1 MRPEKTGPPE
11 LASRACAE
19 GPALP
24 PAPGPESPPSP
35 VATGQPECKGSA
47 CADGPASPALPAPQK
62 RSAFWRGLF
71 QRSTSAAA
79 KPPLLASGDD
89 SPSAPLEA
97 SPAKSAGRLPALTGL
112 RAFAACN
119 LVFFHFSNP
128 QWFGPF
134 APIVDNGY
142 TAVSFFL
149 LLSGFIL
156 SYNYSARAQRGELV
170 HWKFWVA
177 RLSRLYPIYVFAL
190 ILSLGMLHGEWQARS
205 HGGFYAGLL
214 LTPLLLQ
221 GWSPSLATF
230 WNTPAWT
237 MSTEAFFYLVF
248 PFVVRWRRPQTNA
261 GTVALLGFFWVCG
274 LTLPLLY
281 MHFHPDGDPH
291 PGRYTEGFWIRAL
304 KFSPPPHLP
313 SFLFGMALADLDGRI
328 RRTGWPRL
336 LLGIGGVGGLY
347 TILRFGAHIPY
358 VLMHDGLLM
367 PLFGLAILGLAGEN
381 LLARFFGFAPFVALG
396 QASYCLYILHFN
408 LWTLI
413 HDSGLLEK
421 TGLIRLDPWAS
432 YCLLAAGAGVALVVI
447 ERPMQ
452 RRIRKLLA

>member
-1 MRPEKTGPPE
+1 M
-11 LASRACAE
+11 LAE
-19 GPALP
+19 
-24 PAPGPESPPSP
+24 
-35 VATGQPECKGSA
+35 
-47 CADGPASPALPAPQK
+47 
-62 RSAFWRGLF
+62 
-71 QRSTSAAA
+71 
-79 KPPLLASGDD
+79 GDD
-89 SPSAPLEA
+89 SPEGPAGPVRPAAKA
-97 SPAKSAGRLPALTGL
+97 SRSRLPALTGL

-119 LVFFHFSNP
+119 IVFFHFSNP

-170 HWKFWVA
+170 HWRFWVA
-177 RLSRLYPIYVFAL
+177 RLSRLYPIYAFAL
-190 ILSLGMLHGEWQARS
+190 LISLGMLHDEWAARS
-205 HGGFYAGLL
+205 HGRFFAGLV

-221 GWSPSLATF
+221 GWSPTLSTF

-248 PFVVRWRRPQTNA
+248 PFAVRWRRPQTTP
-261 GTVALLGFFWVCG
+261 GTLLLLALFWALG

-281 MHFHPDGDPH
+281 MHFHPDGDLH

-313 SFLFGMALADLDGRI
+313 SFLFGMTLADLDARLSRSGR
-328 RRTGWPRL
+328 
-336 LLGIGGVGGLY
+336 
-347 TILRFGAHIPY
+347 LRFALGLIGVAGVYTVLCFGDRLPY
-358 VLMHDGLLM
+358 VLLHDGLLM
-367 PLFGLAILGLAGEN
+367 PLFGCGILGLAGEN
-381 LLARFFGFAPFVALG
+381 PIARFFGFAPFVALG

-413 HDSGLLEK
+413 HQSGLLQRS
-421 TGLIRLDPWAS
+421 GLARFDPWVS
-432 YCLLAAGAGVALVVI
+432 YALLAAGAGAALMLI
-447 ERPMQ
+447 ERPAQ